1 MSTSKPASSGERVV
15 LTSTKSAP
23 PDPDSDFDDPEPIKC
38 RKYCA
43 KRAAREAEKAGKAE
57 KTEKTEEAEKVES
70 SAKRARTEPSAAAVG
85 KILPFPLIAAGK
97 SVDARKLSESH
108 RRKYEAN
115 RLFGKPFYPRLLVN
129 GDEETM
135 DELENY
141 FSWYGFGSTSRR
153 CPIEREIRPCV
164 MDPNIGSV
172 VDCEMVCA
180 ETDVIA
186 AMLIRTYVKHVRGL
200 SIVEYSRGRTDMEIL
215 LEGEEGCDTVNGEPA
230 KEFAA
235 TSQII
240 VDDNADGEIA
250 RMIACIAIERFRM
263 REKLDRTSDLYREL
277 RRSVTMPTHKG
288 YQRIVRKFADAT
300 SEVAAQQYIKELW
313 LNVT

>member
-1 MSTSKPASSGERVV
+1 MSASKPASSDERVV
-15 LTSTKSAP
+15 LTSIKSAP
-23 PDPDSDFDDPEPIKC
+23 PDPDSDFDDPGPIVC

-43 KRAAREAEKAGKAE
+43 KRAAREAENAEKAE
-57 KTEKTEEAEKVES
+57 KTEKAEP
-70 SAKRARTEPSAAAVG
+70 SAKRACTKPSTAAAG

-97 SVDARKLSESH
+97 AEDAREIASSQ
-108 RRKYEAN
+108 RRKYESN
-115 RLFGKPFYPRLLVN
+115 RRFGKPFYPRILVN
-129 GDEETM
+129 GSEETM

-250 RMIACIAIERFRM
+250 RMIACIAIEKFRM

-300 SEVAAQQYIKELW
+300 SEVGAQHYIKELW
-313 LNVT
+313 LNVV

>member
-1 MSTSKPASSGERVV
+1 MSASKPASSGERVV

-23 PDPDSDFDDPEPIKC
+23 PDPDSDFDDPGPIVC
-38 RKYCA
+38 RKFCA
-43 KRAAREAEKAGKAE
+43 KRAAREAEK
-57 KTEKTEEAEKVES
+57 TETAEEAEKAEKAEP
-70 SAKRARTEPSAAAVG
+70 SAKRARTESSAAG

-97 SVDARKLSESH
+97 SVNARELAASH

-115 RLFGKPFYPRLLVN
+115 RRFGKPFYPKLLVN
-129 GDEETM
+129 GGEETM
-135 DELENY
+135 DELEND

-153 CPIEREIRPCV
+153 CPIERHIKPCV

-180 ETDVIA
+180 ETDAIA

-200 SIVEYSRGRTDMEIL
+200 SIVEYSRGRTDMEYL
-215 LEGEEGCDTVNGEPA
+215 MDGEEGCDTVNGEPA

-240 VDDNADGEIA
+240 VDDNADGDIA

-277 RRSVTMPTHKG
+277 RRSVVMPTHKG

-300 SEVAAQQYIKELW
+300 SEVAAQQYITELW
-313 LNVT
+313 LNVV